1 MMIYYAMII
10 VFAKK
15 YDRDAGIGALVST
28 MLPYSI
34 TFLLG
39 WTALLVVWMHPQP
52 AAGPRCRDVPVI
64 II

>member
-1 MMIYYAMII
+1 MMSYYAMII

-15 YDRDAGIGALVST
+15 YDRDAGIGTLVST

-39 WTALLVVWMHPQP
+39 WTALLVVWIILNLPL
-52 AAGPRCRDVPVI
+52 GPGVGMFL
-64 II
+64 